1 MARRKSVYPLKTCLP
16 SRNPYTPAKTWLA
29 RNNRTK
35 TWLTNV
41 KTSLSTK
48 NVPRKGGS
56 FLPRETTQ
64 ARRKSAN
71 RAKIRLPSENVAR
84 KWRKGVLRGKTCL
97 PKAET
102 RLHSSQRRKR
112 VYRTKPQCRSENVAR
127 KVSNAFIGR
136 TCTSESPKTER
147 KHRSQTPNRFTE
159 LRLFC
164 NIMRLGLGMGVW

>member
-1 MARRKSVYPLKTCLP
+1 MARKIENAFTDLKHRMKTCLP

-29 RNNRTK
+29 RVNRTK
-35 TWLTNV
+35 TWLTNA
-41 KTSLSTK
+41 KTCLSTK

-64 ARRKSAN
+64 AKAKKRFPSEYASIERKRAI

-97 PKAET
+97 PKEET

-112 VYRTKPQCRSENVAR
+112 VYLAKTCPGKAKKPLPREYIAR
-127 KVSNAFIGR
+127 KREIALPSDDVACKCENG
-136 TCTSESPKTER
+136 
-147 KHRSQTPNRFTE
+147 FT
-159 LRLFC
+159 
-164 NIMRLGLGMGVW
+164 